1 LVAAFCALSSRD
13 GDVLLL
19 LLDASHAVHLLSAP
33 KHGYSSMAASF
44 ACPKHIA
51 HLSDHCFF
59 FLQSFCLA
67 VEYLPSAVVISFNV
81 TGLGVDDEAA
91 RDATLAAQAANRLL
105 EALTRAALTA
115 FCSGLDTISMPLVP
129 FMSAY
134 VARLRALTKRGQAL
148 PAGAQMHI
156 QVGLSHVRS

>member
-1 LVAAFCALSSRD
+1 VP
-13 GDVLLL
+13 
-19 LLDASHAVHLLSAP
+19 H
-33 KHGYSSMAASF
+33 
-44 ACPKHIA
+44 
-51 HLSDHCFF
+51 
-59 FLQSFCLA
+59 
-67 VEYLPSAVVISFNV
+67 AVVISFNV

-156 QVGLSHVRS
+156 QVRRGSREGH

>member
-1 LVAAFCALSSRD
+1 MTQHVTPPLHN
-13 GDVLLL
+13 
-19 LLDASHAVHLLSAP
+19 HADTNS
-33 KHGYSSMAASF
+33 GYSV
-44 ACPKHIA
+44 
-51 HLSDHCFF
+51 
-59 FLQSFCLA
+59 FLTA
-67 VEYLPSAVVISFNV
+67 TAVVISFNV
-81 TGLGVDDEAA
+81 TGLGVDDDAA

-156 QVGLSHVRS
+156 QVRQQQ